1 MPAGWRVS
9 PVIYVNTIPYRPE
22 LIWPVYG
29 RMGGRTLSRTKTRV
43 TIRDVRKE
51 YFPLT
56 VLNDVNLDVEPGEF
70 VTLLGPSGSGK
81 TTLLMGI
88 AGFVD
93 VSGGSIS
100 FDGLDVTHSP
110 PEKRNIGMVF
120 QSYALFPHMTL
131 AENVAFPLNVRGVQ
145 KADRN
150 VRVREALDRV
160 QLGKLADRYPAQLSG
175 GQRQRVAL
183 ARALVFEPS
192 LLLMDE
198 PLSAL
203 DKSLR
208 EEMQFEIRAIQ
219 QRLGIT
225 TISVTHDQ
233 REALTMADRVAVMR
247 QGRIEQ
253 YGTAEEVFERPINS
267 FVAAFIGDAT
277 LFAIERRDGFGWIG
291 NQRLCEERELPS
303 AEKVHLVIRADEAAL
318 CPEKPSGGVA
328 LKGTVTSS
336 AYQGSERLFT
346 VALDDTRNTVVR
358 QKAKASHGFT
368 PGADAWLSIDRDR
381 LIIVPEA

>member
-1 MPAGWRVS
+1 M
-9 PVIYVNTIPYRPE
+9 IYINTIPHRPE

-29 RMGGRTLSRTKTRV
+29 RLGGTTLIRTKTRV

-51 YFPLT
+51 YHPLT
-56 VLNDVNLDVEPGEF
+56 VLDNVNLDVEPGEF

-93 VSGGSIS
+93 VNGGSIL
-100 FDGLDVTHSP
+100 FDGEDVTYSP

-131 AENVAFPLNVRGVQ
+131 AENVAFPLKVRNIA
-145 KADRN
+145 KADRDT
-150 VRVREALDRV
+150 RVKEALDRV
-160 QLGKLADRYPAQLSG
+160 QLDKLADRYPVQLSG

-267 FVAAFIGDAT
+267 FVASFIGDAT
-277 LFAIERRDGFGWIG
+277 LFAVERRDGFGWIG
-291 NQRLCEERELPS
+291 NQKLCEERALPS
-303 AEKVHLVIRADEAAL
+303 AKKVHLVIRADEAAL
-318 CPEKPSGGVA
+318 CQEKPSNGIV
-328 LKGTVTSS
+328 LKGTITSS
-336 AYQGSERLFT
+336 AYQGSERLFS
-346 VALDDTRNTVVR
+346 VALDHTRNTVVR
-358 QKAKASHGFT
+358 QKVKASHGFAT
-368 PGADAWLSIDRDR
+368 GAETWLSIDRDR
-381 LIIVPEA
+381 LIIVPEE

>member
-1 MPAGWRVS
+1 M
-9 PVIYVNTIPYRPE
+9 
-22 LIWPVYG
+22 
-29 RMGGRTLSRTKTRV
+29 
-43 TIRDVRKE
+43 
-51 YFPLT
+51 T
-56 VLNDVNLDVEPGEF
+56 VLDDVNLDVEPGEF

-93 VSGGSIS
+93 VNGGSIY
-100 FDGLDVTHSP
+100 FDGQDVTHSP

-120 QSYALFPHMTL
+120 QSYALFPHMTI
-131 AENVAFPLNVRGVQ
+131 AENVAFPLNVRNVA
-145 KADRN
+145 KAQRDL
-150 VRVREALDRV
+150 RVKEALDRV
-160 QLGKLADRYPAQLSG
+160 QLGKMADRNPAQLSG

-267 FVAAFIGDAT
+267 FVASFIGDAT
-277 LFAIERRDGFGWIG
+277 LFAVERRDGFGWIG
-291 NQRLCEERELPS
+291 NQLLCEERLLPP
-303 AEKVHLVIRADEAAL
+303 AEKVHLVIRADDAAL
-318 CPEKPSGGVA
+318 CPEKPSDCVA
-328 LKGTVTSS
+328 LKGTIMSS
-336 AYQGSERLFT
+336 AYQGSERLFS

-358 QKAKASHGFT
+358 QKVKASHGFT
-368 PGADAWLSIDRDR
+368 PGADTWLSIDRDR

>member
-1 MPAGWRVS
+1 MM
-9 PVIYVNTIPYRPE
+9 YVNTIPYRPE
-22 LIWPVYG
+22 LVWHLWG
-29 RMGGRTLSRTKTRV
+29 RRGGTKLSRTRTSV
-43 TIRDVRKE
+43 TIREVRKE

-56 VLNDVNLDVEPGEF
+56 VLDNVNLDVQPGEF

-81 TTLLMGI
+81 TTLLMSI

-93 VSGGSIS
+93 LNDGSIS
-100 FDGLDVTHSP
+100 FDGQDVTHSP
-110 PEKRNIGMVF
+110 PERRNIGMVF

-131 AENVAFPLNVRGVQ
+131 AENVAFPLNVRKIA
-145 KADRN
+145 KADRDK
-150 VRVREALDRV
+150 RVKEALDRV
-160 QLGKLADRYPAQLSG
+160 QLGKMAARYPAQLSG

-225 TISVTHDQ
+225 TVSVTHDQ

-253 YGTAEEVFERPINS
+253 YGAAEDVFERPVNS
-267 FVAAFIGDAT
+267 FVASFIGDAT

-291 NQRLCEERELPS
+291 SQRLCEERMLPS
-303 AEKVHLVIRADEAAL
+303 GDKVHLVIRADDAAL
-318 CPEKPSGGVA
+318 CQQKPSDGIA
-328 LKGTVTSS
+328 LKGTITSS
-336 AYQGSERLFT
+336 AYQGSERLFS
-346 VALDDTRNTVVR
+346 VALDNSRNTVVR
-358 QKAKASHGFT
+358 QKVKASQGFA
-368 PGADAWLSIDRDR
+368 PGADTWLSIDRDR